1 MEFLEKSGNGVI
13 QKSELKEALGEL
25 ANEKTGSSENNKK
38 AQKLG
43 KSDASTSKSK
53 RPALRRESLCKETA
67 QKSVFMA
74 YFYVFLG
81 YMILFLCHIF
91 GFFLQ
96 MIPDTTTLFKT
107 FNSMIPDTQEAVA
120 TTIKIN
126 YDASKRSW
134 KR

>member
-1 MEFLEKSGNGVI
+1 
-13 QKSELKEALGEL
+13 
-25 ANEKTGSSENNKK
+25 
-38 AQKLG
+38 
-43 KSDASTSKSK
+43 
-53 RPALRRESLCKETA
+53 
-67 QKSVFMA
+67 
-74 YFYVFLG
+74 
-81 YMILFLCHIF
+81 MILFLCHIF

-96 MIPDTTTLFKT
+96 IIPDTTMLFKT